1 MPEASAAV
9 GPAIDRPRL
18 TEAIVMPDGDK
29 PRLVTVVA
37 PAGYGKTAL
46 LGELGAVAR
55 TRADAPPTIFISLR
69 GCEHHPSLVLD
80 LMVAAMQKRLPGAN
94 VSALIELKRTSAVAA
109 YGALLP
115 GVLDEILAATGVQ
128 SAILLID
135 DMEHAVA
142 GEPLGDMLG
151 DLLRGQ
157 PERLRMVMASR
168 HALPFDLDPLRDRGA
183 LLELTGRELAFTA
196 DEVTAFLTS
205 ATDKPPS
212 AALAKRA
219 WERTRGWPWALAML
233 TGGRPAA
240 ADGSPSPLS
249 EAFEGRSAA
258 TEAKLS
264 AFITEQVLADY
275 PPLLQY
281 FTKVISVLDRI
292 EPAFV
297 GGLFVDGATSPRG
310 RLGSA
315 RFVISLPVERIP
327 GYLARLVWTQLLQ
340 PVTSGEHGAQVLEF
354 NPLLRDSLRRLLEA
368 EDPRVFREAH
378 RRAAASREPA
388 DRVADGTA
396 ISHLLAA
403 GDFDQVLAILEGQ
416 AEFFFASGEQAQLGA
431 WLDDVE
437 SHYATL
443 PFWANY
449 YAGRIAAAG
458 GQWDRARTYLDLC
471 RSQLSERRGATDA
484 WQWQPRL
491 QLAYAALYWRRGV
504 PTEASTYCR
513 RGLDFLRQMNLP
525 AEMLAQHADEI
536 ARIQLDLLSLL
547 GTVRMETGAYD
558 KARQVCIEARDLA
571 QERGFGREEAVAL
584 RNLGRI
590 AARQGR
596 IREAREHLERARAR
610 VGEEEAP
617 RLHASL
623 RYMAGLADHMAGAH
637 AQARAGVQDAL
648 GRLNGS
654 ASPEIL
660 AAMQADLALL
670 AFTSGDPKQ
679 AGKICRA
686 AVQALEGVTDAKVRV
701 EVLDTSAVVL
711 ARAGET
717 QRAAALVEKAG
728 PTVKGLL
735 RGDTYAAAR
744 HDEARA
750 ELSAARER
758 LDRALEFVGGSIE
771 RYTRLG
777 CEWHAAR
784 LSWRRALWQHRQ
796 FAEGEADTPGG
807 VNDELDKACSAALT
821 HGYRFETG
829 PEYYEL
835 LQVGA
840 TFGTEATRDRCQAW
854 LATLPE
860 AVQQQGLS
868 DRAAARYRDYRR
880 RAELA
885 DDYVVSTRKERR
897 GANARQ
903 VEKLIQEASRET
915 LVLVA
920 HEQFLILEGEQ
931 VPLGE
936 KRVILPLLLHFLRF
950 PETVFTMDQL
960 AAEVWGAD
968 DGRTSMQTKVK
979 VAISR
984 LRALLGKD
992 RNYVITSRVDLP
1004 DGSGSVVGYGLAPQL
1019 EFQLVEQIVD
1029 ED

>member
-1 MPEASAAV
+1 MSEASAAV
-9 GPAIDRPRL
+9 GPAIERPRL
-18 TEAIVMPDGDK
+18 VEAMSVRDGGG

-37 PAGYGKTAL
+37 PAGFGKSAL
-46 LGELGAVAR
+46 LAELDAVAR
-55 TRADAPPTIFISLR
+55 RQPEGPPTITLSLR

-80 LMVAAMQKRLPGAN
+80 LLVAAVHKRVPGAN
-94 VSALIELKRTSAVAA
+94 ASALIELKRTSAVSE

-115 GVLDEILAATGVQ
+115 GLLAEIFRSSGVESAT
-128 SAILLID
+128 LLLD
-135 DMEHAVA
+135 DMERAIP
-142 GEPLGDMLG
+142 GEPLGDLIA

-157 PERLRMVMASR
+157 PDRMRMVMASR
-168 HALPFDLDPLRDRGA
+168 DALPFDTEALRRRGA
-183 LLELTGRELAFTA
+183 LLELSGRDLAFTLG
-196 DEVTAFLTS
+196 EVTAFVAA
-205 ATDKPPS
+205 ATGKSPS
-212 AALAKRA
+212 AGPARRL
-219 WERTRGWPWALAML
+219 WERTGGWPALVAL
-233 TGGRPAA
+233 LAPSQPAA
-240 ADGSPSPLS
+240 EDDSQPALGEAIVGRS
-249 EAFEGRSAA
+249 EAAVR
-258 TEAKLS
+258 
-264 AFITEQVLADY
+264 AFITERVLADY

-292 EPAFV
+292 EPDLV
-297 GGLFVDGATSPRG
+297 GGLFIDGATTPRG

-327 GYLARLVWTQLLQ
+327 GYLARLAETQLLQ
-340 PVTSGEHGAQVLEF
+340 PVAGPGGAGGALEL
-354 NPLLRDSLRRLLEA
+354 NPLLRQSLRRLLEA

-378 RRAAASREPA
+378 RRAAASREPTA
-388 DRVADGTA
+388 RVADAAA
-396 ISHLLAA
+396 ITHLLAA
-403 GDFDQVLAILEGQ
+403 GDFDEVLAVLQSQ
-416 AEFFFASGEQAQLGA
+416 AELFFASGQQAQLGV
-431 WLDDVE
+431 WLDGIE

-443 PFWANY
+443 PCWANY
-449 YAGRIAAAG
+449 YAGRIAVAA
-458 GQWDRARTYLDLC
+458 GQWDHARAHLDLC
-471 RSQLSERRGATDA
+471 RSQLAERRGETDA
-484 WQWQPRL
+484 WPWQPRL
-491 QLAYAALYWRRGV
+491 QLAYAAFYWRRSV

-513 RGLDFLRQMNLP
+513 RGLDFLRQLTLP
-525 AEMLAQHADEI
+525 PELLVKHADEI
-536 ARIQLDLLSLL
+536 AHIQLDLLSLL
-547 GTVRMETGAYD
+547 GTVLMETGAYD
-558 KARQVCIEARDLA
+558 KARQVCVEASELA
-571 QERGFGREEAVAL
+571 RARGFAREEAVAL

-590 AARQGR
+590 AARQGH
-596 IREAREHLERARAR
+596 IHEAREHLERARAR
-610 VGEEEAP
+610 VGEDEVP

-637 AQARAGVQDAL
+637 AQARDGVQDAL
-648 GRLNGS
+648 RRLNGS
-654 ASPEIL
+654 ASPEVL

-670 AFTSGDPKQ
+670 ALASGDPKQ
-679 AGKICRA
+679 AGEICRS
-686 AVQALEGVTDAKVRV
+686 AVQALDGITDAKVRV
-701 EVLDTSAVVL
+701 EVLDISAVVL
-711 ARAGET
+711 ARAGEP
-717 QRAAALVEKAG
+717 QRAAGLVEKAG
-728 PTVKGLL
+728 LTVKGLL
-735 RGDTYAAAR
+735 RRDAYAAAR

-750 ELSAARER
+750 ELSAARDR
-758 LDRALEFVGGSIE
+758 LDRALQFVGGSIE

-784 LSWRRALWQHRQ
+784 LSWRRALWQHRR
-796 FAEGEADTPGG
+796 FAEGAADTPAG
-807 VNDELDKACSAALT
+807 VNEELDKACAAALA

-840 TFGTEATRDRCQAW
+840 AFGTEVTRERCLAW

-903 VEKLIQEASRET
+903 VEKLIQDAGHNT

-920 HEQFLILEGEQ
+920 HEQYFLLEGEQ

-936 KRVILPLLLHFLRF
+936 KRVIMPLLLHFLRF

-968 DGRTSMQTKVK
+968 DGRTPMQTKVK

-992 RNYVITSRVDLP
+992 RNFVITSRVDLP
-1004 DGSGSVVGYGLAPQL
+1004 GDGGSVVGYGLAPQL
-1019 EFQLVEQIVD
+1019 EFQLVERLAD
-1029 ED
+1029 DG